1 MNNHAVLAA
10 NDGTHGSE
18 LMTLVPVPLLPPYV
32 AAIPT
37 QSATIGQTFGL
48 DVGAYAS
55 DPNTP
60 ALPITF
66 SLGAGAPSGA
76 HIDPNTGVFVWT
88 PSAGQ
93 PTGPTTITIDVSDN
107 QSPPDTTVATFT
119 IDVLP
124 VPAVPPILRA
134 VSQAANANV
143 GQEFTFDVSSL
154 ASDPNTPPLPLSYS
168 IAPGAPAGVSINP
181 TTGLLSWSVPATERI
196 GNYAVTVIAS
206 DNSSPPKT
214 ASETLT
220 IAVVDP
226 GSPPSVSTPVVSTKQ
241 GLTITFTFSEPVDP
255 ATAANVNNYILTM
268 PSKKLRVE
276 EEAGPAADGD
286 SHDRELQPGHQPG
299 HAQGEEAE
307 GGYRPHPDGG
317 RRGGKR
323 HCEAHRAATG
333 RKRIAVRHELR
344 GDHQGQAADSHRG
357 GLGQHDRRPHGKGV
371 GGAWSGRAARPVVTP
386 KDAFRGAL
394 RACERIN

>member
-32 AAIPT
+32 APIPV

-48 DVGAYAS
+48 DVRAYAY

-66 SLGAGAPSGA
+66 SLGAARAAGAR
-76 HIDPNTGVFVWT
+76 IDPNTGVFVWT
-88 PSAGQ
+88 PAAGQ

-119 IDVLP
+119 IDVSP
-124 VPAVPPILRA
+124 VPAVPPVLRA
-134 VSQAANANV
+134 VSQAASANV
-143 GQEFTFDVSSL
+143 GQAFTFDVSSL

-168 IAPGAPAGVSINP
+168 IAPGVPAGVSINP
-181 TTGLLSWSVPATERI
+181 TTGLLSWSVPATQRI

-206 DNSSPPKT
+206 DSSSPPKT

-226 GSPPSVSTPVVSTKQ
+226 GPPPTVSTPVVSTKK
-241 GLTITFTFSEPVDP
+241 GLTITFSFSQPVDP
-255 ATAANVNNYILTM
+255 ATAANGNNFILTT
-268 PSKKLRVE
+268 PSKKRASKKKPAPPPTVIHMTVSYNQATNQVTLKAKKPK
-276 EEAGPAADGD
+276 AGTVLTLTVVGTGTNGIAKLTG
-286 SHDRELQPGHQPG
+286 LQLAGNGSQSG
-299 HAQGEEAE
+299 TNYVATI
-307 GGYRPHPDGG
+307 R
-317 RRGGKR
+317 GKR
-323 HCEAHRAATG
+323 LTPTAAVTANTIVVRLAKVSVTHGPRGPLMLASHRAL
-333 RKRIAVRHELR
+333 RFVRH
-344 GDHQGQAADSHRG
+344 
-357 GLGQHDRRPHGKGV
+357 
-371 GGAWSGRAARPVVTP
+371 
-386 KDAFRGAL
+386 
-394 RACERIN
+394 